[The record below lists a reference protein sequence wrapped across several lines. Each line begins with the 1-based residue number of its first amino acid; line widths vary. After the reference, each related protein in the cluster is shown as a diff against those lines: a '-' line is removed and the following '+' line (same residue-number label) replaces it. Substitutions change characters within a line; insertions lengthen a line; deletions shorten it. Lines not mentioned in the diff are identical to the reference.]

1 MLFRSLDAVRLMAV
15 QYSVALGG
23 FRRLVNEDDRF
34 KIPSSAATA
43 AAPVRDEAAQ
53 EAKRAARKE
62 RRKR

>member
-1 MLFRSLDAVRLMAV
+1 
-15 QYSVALGG
+15 VALGG

-34 KIPSSAATA
+34 KIPTA
-43 AAPVRDEAAQ
+43 AAVTTAPVRDEASQ

>member
-1 MLFRSLDAVRLMAV
+1 MAV

-34 KIPSSAATA
+34 KIPA
-43 AAPVRDEAAQ
+43 AAPVVRAKPDAAEQ
-53 EAKRAARKE
+53 EAKRAARRE